1 MGSIFRIGNWFKYLF
16 KEKPM
21 VLNTSFNRES
31 GKGCSNANS
40 NRDGY
45 FLLASRNYRLAPE
58 LNPTELKISKL
69 EDKIPI

>member
-1 MGSIFRIGNWFKYLF
+1 
-16 KEKPM
+16 M
-21 VLNTSFNRES
+21 VLNTSFNRQS